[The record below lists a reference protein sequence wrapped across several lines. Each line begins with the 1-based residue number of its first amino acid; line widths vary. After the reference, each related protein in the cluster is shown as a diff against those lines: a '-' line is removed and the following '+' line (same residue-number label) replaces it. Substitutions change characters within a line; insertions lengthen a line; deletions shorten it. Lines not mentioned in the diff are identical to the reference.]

1 MYSGLRW
8 TKISWTTTIPYNGN
22 IYGIELNSEGYSRG
36 FVFEWS
42 GLLSKMECEVKVC
55 DYFDDVLWSGKGE
68 IYDDSVI
75 GQPPRIVVKKHAEV
89 NL

>member
-1 MYSGLRW
+1 
-8 TKISWTTTIPYNGN
+8 
-22 IYGIELNSEGYSRG
+22 
-36 FVFEWS
+36 
-42 GLLSKMECEVKVC
+42 MECEVKVC

-75 GQPPRIVVKKHAEV
+75 GQPPRIVIKKHAEV